1 MRGHELHRWL
11 FCNKDGQ
18 EMSFPQKSMPFAVF
32 KKDAEWGGS
41 CEIGGTKCRIRIRHN
56 SDGEKGKRLEVW
68 FPHEESG
75 VVVSYE
81 KATQVGYV
89 EIHGSFQKGTGKCV
103 FRRVANVH

>member
-1 MRGHELHRWL
+1 MRLRGHELHRWL

-56 SDGEKGKRLEVW
+56 SDGEKGRRLEVW
-68 FPHEESG
+68 FPHKDLEEAIPLDES
-75 VVVSYE
+75 
-81 KATQVGYV
+81 TLVGYM
-89 EIHGSFQKGTGKCV
+89 EIQGSFQKSNGKCV
-103 FRRVANVH
+103 FRRI